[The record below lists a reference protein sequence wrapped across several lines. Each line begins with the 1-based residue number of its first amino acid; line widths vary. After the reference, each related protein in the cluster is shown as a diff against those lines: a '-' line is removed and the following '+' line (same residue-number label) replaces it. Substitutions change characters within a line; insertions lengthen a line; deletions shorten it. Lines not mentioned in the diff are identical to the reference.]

1 MNMIY
6 QIIALALV
14 MAVVWYLGYR
24 RGKTIK
30 EREYAEMEEPSLE
43 PTFNKT
49 KLENEKENRDYLEF
63 CKLFDK
69 LMTDDDFFTGDIA
82 KSSRTDTSKDEI
94 K

>member
-1 MNMIY
+1 MIY
-6 QIIALALV
+6 QIFALALI

-49 KLENEKENRDYLEF
+49 KLENENENRDYIEF
-63 CKLFDK
+63 CKLFDQ
-69 LMTDDDFFTGDIA
+69 LMTDDDFFSGDIS
-82 KSSRTDTSKDEI
+82 KSSRTDTNKDEL
-94 K
+94 KH